1 MYKWYNHGS
10 RTRIADSVMLNLRQG
25 IIELYRKVAR
35 SIPPDVEAALVSAR
49 EKEDEGSQAERA
61 LREVLETIKLAR
73 EGKRPVC
80 LDTGI
85 PVFYVKIPK
94 GLSHGE
100 IRSVIMEATREAT
113 VKVPLSP
120 NAVDIL
126 TNRNT
131 GDNTGV
137 GFPVIHLEESEG
149 SSLVVDL
156 MLKGSWSEN
165 EGRLYRLPDERLNAE
180 RDLEGITTC
189 VIDAVKQAG
198 GRGCPPYTVG
208 VGVGGTIDQVT
219 SLSREQR
226 RRKIDDKNPEDALDE
241 LEKACLAEIND
252 LGVGIMGLGGKSTAL
267 GVKIGVQHRHP
278 DSYFVDVALACW
290 SNRRGKLVW

>member
-1 MYKWYNHGS
+1 
-10 RTRIADSVMLNLRQG
+10 MLNLRQG

-156 MLKGSWSEN
+156 MLKGSWSEK

-219 SLSREQR
+219 SLSQEQL
-226 RRKIDDKNPEDALDE
+226 RRKIDDKNLEDALDE
-241 LEKACLAEIND
+241 LERACLAEIND

>member
-156 MLKGSWSEN
+156 MLKGSWSEK

-219 SLSREQR
+219 SLSREQL

>member
-1 MYKWYNHGS
+1 
-10 RTRIADSVMLNLRQG
+10 
-25 IIELYRKVAR
+25 
-35 SIPPDVEAALVSAR
+35 
-49 EKEDEGSQAERA
+49 
-61 LREVLETIKLAR
+61 
-73 EGKRPVC
+73 
-80 LDTGI
+80 
-85 PVFYVKIPK
+85 
-94 GLSHGE
+94 
-100 IRSVIMEATREAT
+100 
-113 VKVPLSP
+113 
-120 NAVDIL
+120 
-126 TNRNT
+126 
-131 GDNTGV
+131 
-137 GFPVIHLEESEG
+137 
-149 SSLVVDL
+149 

-219 SLSREQR
+219 SLSQEQL
-226 RRKIDDKNPEDALDE
+226 RRKIDDKNLEDALDE
-241 LEKACLAEIND
+241 LERACLAEIND

>member
-219 SLSREQR
+219 SLSQEQL
-226 RRKIDDKNPEDALDE
+226 RRKIDDKNLEDALDE
-241 LEKACLAEIND
+241 LERACLAEIND

>member
-1 MYKWYNHGS
+1 
-10 RTRIADSVMLNLRQG
+10 MLNLRQG

-100 IRSVIMEATREAT
+100 IRNVIMEATREAT

-219 SLSREQR
+219 SLSREQL

>member
-156 MLKGSWSEN
+156 MLKGSWSEK
-165 EGRLYRLPDERLNAE
+165 E

-219 SLSREQR
+219 SLSREQL